1 MRSEQFWPGDKVM
14 TVDQHEEIPRGTP
27 GVILSRWL
35 GTVYA
40 VRLRDGTIHWMDSSE
55 LEFRNPSRHTAGVSD
70 FVTVI
75 SDKHQHGFAKPGDS
89 VQILKII
96 ENADFYKVKLND
108 KIFWVP
114 GFKLAQYL

>member
-14 TVDQHEEIPRGTP
+14 TVEQHEGIPKGTP
-27 GVILSRWL
+27 GLILSRWL

-55 LEFRNPSRHTAGVSD
+55 LEFKNPSRHTPRVGD

-75 SDKHQHGFAKPGDS
+75 SDKHRHGFSRLGDS
-89 VQILKII
+89 MQILKIM
-96 ENADFYKVKLND
+96 EDTDFYEVKLKD
-108 KIFWVP
+108 HVFWLP